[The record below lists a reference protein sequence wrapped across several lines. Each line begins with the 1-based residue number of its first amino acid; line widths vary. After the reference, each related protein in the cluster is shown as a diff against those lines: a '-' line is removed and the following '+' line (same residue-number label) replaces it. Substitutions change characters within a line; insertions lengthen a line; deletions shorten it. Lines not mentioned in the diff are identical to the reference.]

1 MSYFK
6 NSKAFT
12 IIELMLAIVIIGV
25 ISAII
30 YINYSQESA
39 YQATLTKAKAFA
51 TSVPVSLPTSFV
63 STWKFDGNTAT
74 NSPAT
79 TADLADSWGSN
90 NATTVTGTTVLSGN
104 DCMYGKCLSFNGIS
118 DKISTTSTTGIFN
131 KRSNWTISAWV
142 KPASDGGRD
151 CFYSE
156 ENNSVA
162 IFNACINT
170 DNSVSVSMYRG
181 GSLVEVNT
189 SVSST
194 KVSRGKWNYV
204 LISLEK
210 GDTATGILKFWLNGD
225 LIFASNNQTM
235 VDYTVTGD
243 VQQNIGVG
251 GVNADYFKG
260 SIDDIQTYSDYLSS
274 TQVAT
279 TTNSSIAGTC
289 GTANSKAY
297 ANTDT
302 SYGSDTFCTT
312 GTANPT
318 TPSFPSEGGS
328 ASWTCNGTNGGANA
342 SCGSTRLAGLPTAP
356 ASLACSA
363 ASASS
368 VNCTWESV
376 SGATY
381 YVLDRTSPS
390 NYTYNN
396 VTSTSQADSS
406 LICSTGYN
414 YGVKACNTNGCSS
427 SVTASATTTACTTPT
442 LTLAK
447 NSASPTNTIDIS
459 YDLPSGAEKTVITRA
474 TSWEKTSAGSMS
486 ENGLTK
492 ATVYCYQAKS
502 CNSSNACSSTTEKCI
517 ATNAILTSVGINND
531 ATNFP
536 DYTHQNMDYPI
547 VSGSDL
553 YWGGNGPYIL
563 KYNGTT
569 WTNIK
574 SDLPYSDNWLVL
586 CNGVFYAGN
595 SLGGS
600 GNKIY
605 SYNGSGWVV
614 AGDTTSIERS
624 NAGFCLGNTLYT
636 MTSNSIYKYSG
647 GVWSSVGS
655 AMSGAVNGRVTI
667 INSGVAYI
675 ATDSNVYSFNG
686 TTITGIGSLNADS
699 LVFYNSN
706 LYAVLNDWQN
716 GNSNV
721 YRYNGGTTWVADSV
735 IDSTTSLYGPV
746 LYVENSKLH
755 ALGYNNKTADE
766 VYVYEGG
773 HWYSL
778 GTISPSVDYGTAI
791 VYNGNAYVGSSG
803 GRVTKIEN

>member
-1 MSYFK
+1 
-6 NSKAFT
+6 
-12 IIELMLAIVIIGV
+12 MLAIVIIGV

-51 TSVPVSLPTSFV
+51 TSVPISLPTSFV
-63 STWKFDGNTAT
+63 SAWKFDGNTAV

-104 DCMYGKCLSFNGIS
+104 DCMYGKCLSFNGTS

-142 KPASDGGRD
+142 KPASDGGKD

-162 IFNACINT
+162 IFNACINA
-170 DNSVSVSMYRG
+170 DNNVSVSMYRG
-181 GSLVEVNT
+181 GSLVEINT
-189 SVSST
+189 SASST

-251 GVNADYFKG
+251 GVNTDYFKG

-297 ANTDT
+297 AYTDT

-312 GTANPT
+312 GTADPA

-363 ASASS
+363 GSASS
-368 VNCTWESV
+368 VNCTWGSV
-376 SGATY
+376 DGATY

-396 VTSTSQADSS
+396 VTSTTQADSS

-459 YDLPSGAEKTVITRA
+459 YNLPSGAEKTVITRA

-486 ENGLTK
+486 ENGLTR

-502 CNSSNACSSTTEKCI
+502 CNSSNACSATTEKCI

-536 DYTHQNMDYPI
+536 NFNSQNMDFPEI
-547 VSGSDL
+547 SGGNL
-553 YWGGNGPYIL
+553 YWSGNGRHVA

-569 WTNIK
+569 WTNIT
-574 SDLPYSDNWLVL
+574 SNLPGTVYWLAL
-586 CNGVFYAGN
+586 CNGVLYAESNGVM
-595 SLGGS
+595 GGS
-600 GNKIY
+600 FVYKVF
-605 SYNGSGWVV
+605 SYNGSTWDG
-614 AGDTTSIERS
+614 AIDMIDGG
-624 NAGFCLGNTLYT
+624 NGHQKMGFCLNNTLYVMST
-636 MTSNSIYKYSG
+636 GYLYKYSG
-647 GVWSSVGS
+647 GAWSSVG
-655 AMSGAVNGRVTI
+655 AMAGTGHAILV
-667 INSGVAYI
+667 NSGKVYLS
-675 ATDSNVYSFNG
+675 TFENKTYSFDG
-686 TTITGIGSLNADS
+686 TTITDMGDFGVHSFI
-699 LVFYNSN
+699 VYNSN
-706 LYAVLNDWQN
+706 LYATKTLSD
-716 GNSNV
+716 GTV
-721 YRYNGGTTWVADSV
+721 YRYDGGTTWTAVSTIGTPSDSYPYMYIEDGKLYAGIADHSKPAGQK
-735 IDSTTSLYGPV
+735 TTFHMYQNGI
-746 LYVENSKLH
+746 
-755 ALGYNNKTADE
+755 
-766 VYVYEGG
+766 
-773 HWYSL
+773 WYSI
-778 GTISPSVDYGTAI
+778 GTSPIDYSASGSAI
-791 VYNGNAYVGSSG
+791 VYNGSAYMGGNSG
-803 GRVTKIEN
+803 MVVKIEN